1 MSILSWAGEG
11 EPVRTFLG
19 VSTWGPLPH
28 PHTLSS
34 GQSSDPPTMPSGGSI
49 FQVLWQEVTLSS
61 RCGLPSLR
69 SSAHIPR
76 LTHYLSYLFCF
87 SSLAPTG
94 RSPLKSGLCLSQS
107 PRCGAADTGLND
119 YMSDTSHARGTP
131 RTGHGT
137 QASQQGCRA
146 PHVSQE
152 LEEVLVTEPLSLLH
166 EPAPVTQG

>member
-1 MSILSWAGEG
+1 MSILSWAEEG
-11 EPVRTFLG
+11 EPVCTFLG

-87 SSLAPTG
+87 SSLALTG

-119 YMSDTSHARGTP
+119 YMSDTSHARA
-131 RTGHGT
+131 H
-137 QASQQGCRA
+137 
-146 PHVSQE
+146 H
-152 LEEVLVTEPLSLLH
+152 
-166 EPAPVTQG
+166 APVTGRRRRNRDVGRRMSARNLKRSSSLSRSASCTNPPQ